1 MQKHIAMLTHLIFRL
16 IIGSIAQCTQV
27 LKHLIQLPRRTQ
39 RIAKIIINSS
49 KAANDASYGNL
60 FERRAA

>member
-39 RIAKIIINSS
+39 RIAKIKLHI
-49 KAANDASYGNL
+49 
-60 FERRAA
+60 